1 VQREGARRARFTPGS
16 AAGRAQREDNMSE
29 RRLARGA
36 PALCAALLLA
46 ALAAAPARALG
57 TAAGTDITNSATV
70 TADVGGAPVSATSN
84 PHVITVAEVIDVDV
98 TLLTIGNVL
107 VSSPS
112 SGQVLTYRVTN
123 TGNGVDGFAL
133 SVNNGLLADDF
144 DPALAAIY
152 LDANGNGLY
161 DAGIDTLYAPGAND
175 PQLDANAPALDDVVV
190 FVLND
195 IPGALADGAL
205 GGSELLA
212 ASATGGGAPGTVIAG
227 AGEGGTDA
235 IVGTS
240 GGDDLAQG
248 VYQVSS
254 VAIAIA
260 KSSVVADPFGGTQA
274 IPGATITY
282 TLVVTVSGAG
292 NADAVVLTD
301 PIPAGTTYVAGSLTR
316 NAAALTDA
324 SDAPVDDADF
334 GVTTPGA
341 VSVGL
346 GSLPAG
352 GPPET
357 ITFQVTIN

>member
-1 VQREGARRARFTPGS
+1 MSRR
-16 AAGRAQREDNMSE
+16 D
-29 RRLARGA
+29 LARGA
-36 PALCAALLLA
+36 PALCAAILIA
-46 ALAAAPARALG
+46 ALTAAPARAVG
-57 TAAGTDITNSATV
+57 TAAGTDITNTATV

-107 VSSPS
+107 VNSPS

-123 TGNGVDGFAL
+123 TGNGVDRFAL
-133 SVNNGLLADDF
+133 SANNTLLGDDF

-152 LDANGNGLY
+152 LDSNGNGLY
-161 DAGIDTLYAPGAND
+161 DAGVDTLYAPAAND
-175 PQLDANAPALDDVVV
+175 PQLDANAPASDDVVV

-195 IPGALADGAL
+195 IPGALASGNL
-205 GGSELLA
+205 GTSELLA
-212 ASATGGGAPGTVIAG
+212 VSLTGSGSPGTVIAG
-227 AGEGGTDA
+227 AGEIGTDA
-235 IVGTS
+235 IVGSS

-254 VAIAIA
+254 VAVAIA
-260 KSSVVADPFGGTQA
+260 KSSLVADPLGGTQP

-282 TLVVTVSGAG
+282 TLVVTVSGVG
-292 NADAVVLTD
+292 NADAVTLTD
-301 PIPAGTTYVAGSLTR
+301 PIPTNTTYVAGSLTR

-341 VSVGL
+341 ISVGL